1 MTRTVRLDET
11 MDARLQGLA
20 EERGVSVNFL
30 VNRSLRKL
38 VEWDSQGEKFGIVSL
53 PLALVERMMEY
64 LTDEE
69 ARELGEWVGRNL
81 VKEFLTFWFKEVSAR
96 TLLKGYPRLAA
107 QYGRAFEYEERV
119 EGNHWT
125 LVLKHSGGRNWS
137 AYYEELLRAVLLE
150 VLGRETTIESTE
162 GQVVARFSL
171 A

>member
-1 MTRTVRLDET
+1 
-11 MDARLQGLA
+11 MDSQLQGLA

-53 PLALVERMMEY
+53 PLALVERMMDY
-64 LTDEE
+64 LTEEE

-119 EGNHWT
+119 EGSSWT
-125 LVLKHSGGRNWS
+125 IVLKHSGGRNWS
-137 AYYEELLRAVLLE
+137 AYYEELLRGVLHE
-150 VLGRETTIESTE
+150 VVRQDAQIESTE
-162 GQVVARFSL
+162 AQVVARFRL